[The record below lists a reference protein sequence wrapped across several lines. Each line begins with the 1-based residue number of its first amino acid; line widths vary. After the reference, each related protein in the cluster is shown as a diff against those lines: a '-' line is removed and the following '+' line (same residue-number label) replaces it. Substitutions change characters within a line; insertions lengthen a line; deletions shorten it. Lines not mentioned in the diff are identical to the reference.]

1 MAKRKWSKPVKV
13 LLSIGLAAG
22 LWMPT
27 SQSPVQAAA
36 TASDLFISEYV
47 EGSSMNKAIELYN
60 GTGNSIDLSTYSLA
74 LYANGSTTVQSEMDL
89 SGTVASGETV
99 VIFNGQAAEGIK
111 SKGQLQN
118 NNVINFNGDDALV
131 LKKNGAPIDS
141 FGQVGTR
148 IENAKDVTLV
158 RNPDIQAGDG
168 IVDDA
173 FNPAEEWIAYPVDT
187 FEHLGA
193 HTMTGFGETPAPE
206 PEPEPEPTPDP
217 EPSPGIEPIE
227 PQKFLHYKN
236 LNKKKL
242 NIGQPSVS
250 LTLEGKTAI
259 SDAVYLKG
267 KYAEFH
273 GMGFK
278 DVKVVLSPA
287 RAESIFDFKGIEVA
301 KVVVD
306 GQKVSQIR
314 GAENI
319 KAIEFSNGA
328 DYEAIEFY
336 EAAGQPMNSPHL
348 PAENKAPVV
357 LKAFANEQVKSGE
370 SLQYDLTEYFADP
383 EGESLAFTST
393 KGSVAG
399 AILTLDLPAGS
410 HIIGVTATDGKESI
424 TQSFS
429 VTVTEE
435 VPATGSY
442 YETATGLSGDALKD
456 ELHAIIDDHDQLS
469 YSAVWDA
476 LKVTDEDPNNPN
488 NVLLLYSGESR
499 SKGLN
504 GGNVGDWNR
513 EHTWAKSHGNF
524 GTSRGA
530 GTDIH
535 HLRPTDVQVNGAR
548 GNLDF
553 DYGGSKVSGCDGCLR
568 TANSFEPP
576 DRVKGDV
583 ARMLFY
589 MAVRYE
595 PGDAVDLE
603 LNEQLN
609 NGSAPYHGKLSV
621 LLEWHE
627 QDPVSDWERQR
638 NDKIQD
644 IQGNRN
650 PFVDH
655 PEWAASIW
663 DAS

>member
-1 MAKRKWSKPVKV
+1 MVKSKWGNPVKI

-22 LWMPT
+22 LWLPA
-27 SQSPVQAAA
+27 SQTEVQAAA
-36 TASDLFISEYV
+36 ASELIISEYV

-60 GTGNSIDLSTYSLA
+60 GTGSAISLSSYSLA
-74 LYANGSTTVQSEMDL
+74 LYANGSKSATSRVSL
-89 SGTVASGETV
+89 SGTVASSETYVVYHGSAAAAIKGEGDFRSDSV
-99 VIFNGQAAEGIK
+99 M
-111 SKGQLQN
+111 
-118 NNVINFNGDDALV
+118 NFNGDDALV
-131 LKKNGAPIDS
+131 LEKSGTVIDS
-141 FGQVGTR
+141 VGQVGAR
-148 IENAKDVTLV
+148 INNMADVTLV
-158 RNPDIQAGDG
+158 RKASVTKGDP
-168 IVDDA
+168 VTSDA
-173 FNPAEEWIAYPVDT
+173 FNPALQWTAYPADN
-187 FEHLGA
+187 FSYLGA
-193 HTMTGFGETPAPE
+193 HSMDGASTSPDGAPVASQSFMNKNITVGETLRYE
-206 PEPEPEPTPDP
+206 
-217 EPSPGIEPIE
+217 
-227 PQKFLHYKN
+227 
-236 LNKKKL
+236 
-242 NIGQPSVS
+242 
-250 LTLEGKTAI
+250 LE
-259 SDAVYLKG
+259 DY
-267 KYAEFH
+267 
-273 GMGFK
+273 FK
-278 DVKVVLSPA
+278 
-287 RAESIFDFKGIEVA
+287 
-301 KVVVD
+301 
-306 GQKVSQIR
+306 
-314 GAENI
+314 
-319 KAIEFSNGA
+319 
-328 DYEAIEFY
+328 
-336 EAAGQPMNSPHL
+336 
-348 PAENKAPVV
+348 
-357 LKAFANEQVKSGE
+357 
-370 SLQYDLTEYFADP
+370 DP
-383 EGESLAFTST
+383 EGQNLSFSAT
-393 KGSVAG
+393 KGALSGSV
-399 AILTLDLPAGS
+399 LTLNLPAGS
-410 HIIGVTATDGKESI
+410 HIVGVTASDGKQSVA
-424 TQSFS
+424 QSFS

-435 VPATGSY
+435 IPATGSY

-513 EHTWAKSHGNF
+513 EHTWAKSHGDF

-603 LNEQLN
+603 LNELLN

-655 PEWAASIW
+655 PEWAESIW

>member
-1 MAKRKWSKPVKV
+1 M
-13 LLSIGLAAG
+13 
-22 LWMPT
+22 
-27 SQSPVQAAA
+27 
-36 TASDLFISEYV
+36 
-47 EGSSMNKAIELYN
+47 
-60 GTGNSIDLSTYSLA
+60 
-74 LYANGSTTVQSEMDL
+74 
-89 SGTVASGETV
+89 
-99 VIFNGQAAEGIK
+99 
-111 SKGQLQN
+111 
-118 NNVINFNGDDALV
+118 
-131 LKKNGAPIDS
+131 
-141 FGQVGTR
+141 
-148 IENAKDVTLV
+148 
-158 RNPDIQAGDG
+158 
-168 IVDDA
+168 
-173 FNPAEEWIAYPVDT
+173 
-187 FEHLGA
+187 
-193 HTMTGFGETPAPE
+193 
-206 PEPEPEPTPDP
+206 
-217 EPSPGIEPIE
+217 
-227 PQKFLHYKN
+227 
-236 LNKKKL
+236 
-242 NIGQPSVS
+242 
-250 LTLEGKTAI
+250 
-259 SDAVYLKG
+259 
-267 KYAEFH
+267 
-273 GMGFK
+273 
-278 DVKVVLSPA
+278 
-287 RAESIFDFKGIEVA
+287 
-301 KVVVD
+301 
-306 GQKVSQIR
+306 
-314 GAENI
+314 
-319 KAIEFSNGA
+319 
-328 DYEAIEFY
+328 
-336 EAAGQPMNSPHL
+336 
-348 PAENKAPVV
+348 
-357 LKAFANEQVKSGE
+357 
-370 SLQYDLTEYFADP
+370 
-383 EGESLAFTST
+383 
-393 KGSVAG
+393 
-399 AILTLDLPAGS
+399 TLDLPAGS

-429 VTVTEE
+429 VTVIEE
-435 VPATGSY
+435 IPATGSY

-488 NVLLLYSGESR
+488 NVILLYTGESR

-513 EHTWAKSHGNF
+513 EHTWAKSHGDF

-553 DYGGSKVSGCDGCLR
+553 DYGGSSVSGCDGCLR
-568 TANSFEPP
+568 TASSFEPP

-595 PGDAVDLE
+595 PGDPVDLE
-603 LNEQLN
+603 LNELLN

>member
-1 MAKRKWSKPVKV
+1 M
-13 LLSIGLAAG
+13 
-22 LWMPT
+22 
-27 SQSPVQAAA
+27 
-36 TASDLFISEYV
+36 
-47 EGSSMNKAIELYN
+47 
-60 GTGNSIDLSTYSLA
+60 
-74 LYANGSTTVQSEMDL
+74 
-89 SGTVASGETV
+89 
-99 VIFNGQAAEGIK
+99 
-111 SKGQLQN
+111 
-118 NNVINFNGDDALV
+118 
-131 LKKNGAPIDS
+131 
-141 FGQVGTR
+141 
-148 IENAKDVTLV
+148 
-158 RNPDIQAGDG
+158 
-168 IVDDA
+168 
-173 FNPAEEWIAYPVDT
+173 
-187 FEHLGA
+187 
-193 HTMTGFGETPAPE
+193 
-206 PEPEPEPTPDP
+206 
-217 EPSPGIEPIE
+217 
-227 PQKFLHYKN
+227 
-236 LNKKKL
+236 
-242 NIGQPSVS
+242 
-250 LTLEGKTAI
+250 
-259 SDAVYLKG
+259 
-267 KYAEFH
+267 
-273 GMGFK
+273 
-278 DVKVVLSPA
+278 
-287 RAESIFDFKGIEVA
+287 
-301 KVVVD
+301 
-306 GQKVSQIR
+306 
-314 GAENI
+314 
-319 KAIEFSNGA
+319 
-328 DYEAIEFY
+328 
-336 EAAGQPMNSPHL
+336 
-348 PAENKAPVV
+348 
-357 LKAFANEQVKSGE
+357 
-370 SLQYDLTEYFADP
+370 
-383 EGESLAFTST
+383 
-393 KGSVAG
+393 
-399 AILTLDLPAGS
+399 PAGS
-410 HIIGVTATDGKESI
+410 HIIGVTATDGQKSI

-488 NVLLLYSGESR
+488 NVILLYTGESR
-499 SKGLN
+499 SKSLN

-513 EHTWAKSHGNF
+513 EHTWAKSHGDF

-603 LNEQLN
+603 LNELLN

-638 NDKIQD
+638 NEKIQD